1 MPTYDKHYQTPNYF
15 GEPYPELLSFFSKY
29 KPKGHV
35 LDLGCG
41 QGRDAIAMARM
52 GYKVTGV
59 DISKVG
65 VSKMISVSDIE
76 GLGIIGIVTDMYGY
90 KVDDGV
96 DIVLLDSMLHF
107 YKPDRE
113 KETRFLKRIMNELRL
128 GGVLCVIVWKSKK
141 IETEVSK
148 IFDESTVKWNALFDG
163 YIKYPQKDMEMR
175 MIIYRKASGK

>member
-59 DISKVG
+59 DI
-65 VSKMISVSDIE
+65 
-76 GLGIIGIVTDMYGY
+76 
-90 KVDDGV
+90 
-96 DIVLLDSMLHF
+96 
-107 YKPDRE
+107 
-113 KETRFLKRIMNELRL
+113 
-128 GGVLCVIVWKSKK
+128 CV
-141 IETEVSK
+141 
-148 IFDESTVKWNALFDG
+148 
-163 YIKYPQKDMEMR
+163 
-175 MIIYRKASGK
+175 